1 MTKKIFYFI
10 YATSVSAVILSVFVV
25 TLFFGNA
32 LKNQQEKNLLSETE
46 NVAAFLNANEDLDSR
61 ILFLKQINSYRSNV
75 RSTLILKDGHVA
87 YDSDADA
94 SSMENHL
101 ERPEVKDA
109 MKYGVGVSE
118 RLSDTLAEKKSYVA
132 RYLADGSILRLS
144 ITDKSIIFY
153 IANVMNPALLLLFC
167 VIIVS
172 GIAASRLA
180 KKITAS
186 VLEIN
191 LDEPDEEDVYP
202 ELAPLVVRLIKQKK
216 EIVEAIDSIKER
228 SEELAAITRN
238 MNEGVV
244 VLDEKQHIVSVN
256 SSAMSLFG
264 VLEKDCQGHGIL
276 SLCRS
281 SQLEETVKKG
291 FEGNFNEK
299 VLELNKKTFMVSVS
313 PIKVNEKNTG
323 VVVLFIDISEKAHSE
338 KMRREFSANVS
349 HELKTPLTSISGY
362 AELIK
367 KGMAEKEDIQN
378 FGERIYSEANR
389 MINLVNDIIK
399 LSMLDEEESRP
410 EEAETFQKEEVNLS
424 EIIKSVIK
432 TLKEAAEKKSVHVDF
447 EESDVFIKGNKPVLF
462 DVFYNL
468 CENGIKYN
476 KEGGSLKI
484 SVRDVRESTQAGSNP
499 KNKEVV
505 IVFQDTGIGIP
516 LENQKRVFE
525 RFYRVDKSRSK
536 ETGGTGLGLAIVKH
550 GVELHGGRVLL
561 SSVPG
566 EGSTFKVI
574 ITE

>member
-87 YDSDADA
+87 YDSDTDA

-118 RLSDTLAEKKSYVA
+118 RFSDTLAEKKSYVA

-144 ITDKSIIFY
+144 ITDKSIIYY
-153 IANVMNPALLLLFC
+153 IANVMNPVLLLLFC

-186 VLEIN
+186 LLEIN

-244 VLDEKQHIVSVN
+244 VLDEKQHIISVN

>member
-46 NVAAFLNANEDLDSR
+46 NVVAFLNANEDLDSR

-118 RLSDTLAEKKSYVA
+118 RFSDTLAEKKSYVA

-144 ITDKSIIFY
+144 ITDKSIIYY
-153 IANVMNPALLLLFC
+153 IANVMNPVLLLLFC

-216 EIVEAIDSIKER
+216 EIEEAIDSIKER

-367 KGMAEKEDIQN
+367 NGMAEKEDIQN

-476 KEGGSLKI
+476 KEGGNLKI

-499 KNKEVV
+499 KNREVV

>member
-75 RSTLILKDGHVA
+75 RSTLILKDGQVA

-109 MKYGVGVSE
+109 MKYGVGFSE
-118 RLSDTLAEKKSYVA
+118 RFSDTLAEKKSYVA

-144 ITDKSIIFY
+144 IIDKSIIYY
-153 IANVMNPALLLLFC
+153 IANVMNPVLLLLFC

-216 EIVEAIDSIKER
+216 EIAEAIDSIKER

-276 SLCRS
+276 SLCRN

-323 VVVLFIDISEKAHSE
+323 VVALFIDISEKAHSE

-367 KGMAEKEDIQN
+367 NGMAEKEDIQN

-399 LSMLDEEESRP
+399 LSMLDEEESRT

-424 EIIKSVIK
+424 EVIKSVIK
-432 TLKEAAEKKSVHVDF
+432 TLKEAAEKKSVHIDF

-476 KEGGSLKI
+476 KEGGNLKI
-484 SVRDVRESTQAGSNP
+484 SVRESTQAESNP

>member
-144 ITDKSIIFY
+144 ITDKSIIYY
-153 IANVMNPALLLLFC
+153 IANVMNPVLLLLFC

-432 TLKEAAEKKSVHVDF
+432 TLKEAAEKKSVHIDF

-476 KEGGSLKI
+476 KEGGNLKI
-484 SVRDVRESTQAGSNP
+484 SVRDVRESTQSGSNP

>member
-144 ITDKSIIFY
+144 ITDKSIIYY
-153 IANVMNPALLLLFC
+153 IANVMNPVLLLLFC

-291 FEGNFNEK
+291 FEGKFNEK

-367 KGMAEKEDIQN
+367 NGMAEKEDIQN

-476 KEGGSLKI
+476 KEGGNLKI

>member
-75 RSTLILKDGHVA
+75 RSTLILKDGQIA

-144 ITDKSIIFY
+144 ITDKSIIYY
-153 IANVMNPALLLLFC
+153 IANVMNPVLLLLFC

-216 EIVEAIDSIKER
+216 EIEEAIDSIKER

-367 KGMAEKEDIQN
+367 NGMAEKEDIQN

-447 EESDVFIKGNKPVLF
+447 EESDVFIKGYKPVLF

-476 KEGGSLKI
+476 KEGGNLKI

>member
-144 ITDKSIIFY
+144 ITDKSIIYY
-153 IANVMNPALLLLFC
+153 IANVMNPVLLLLFC

-244 VLDEKQHIVSVN
+244 VLDEKQHIISVN

-476 KEGGSLKI
+476 KEGGNLKI

>member
-144 ITDKSIIFY
+144 ITDKSIIYY
-153 IANVMNPALLLLFC
+153 IANVMNPVLLLLFC

-313 PIKVNEKNTG
+313 PIKVNEKKTG

-432 TLKEAAEKKSVHVDF
+432 TLKEAAEKKSVHIDF

-476 KEGGSLKI
+476 KEGGNLKI

>member
-144 ITDKSIIFY
+144 ITDKSIIYY
-153 IANVMNPALLLLFC
+153 IANVMNPVLLLLFC

-476 KEGGSLKI
+476 KEGGNLKI
-484 SVRDVRESTQAGSNP
+484 SVRDVRESTHSGSNP
-499 KNKEVV
+499 KNREVV

>member
-244 VLDEKQHIVSVN
+244 VLDEKQHIISVN

-476 KEGGSLKI
+476 KEGGNLKI

>member
-87 YDSDADA
+87 YDSDTDA

-118 RLSDTLAEKKSYVA
+118 RFSDTLAEKKSYVA

-144 ITDKSIIFY
+144 ITDKSIIYY
-153 IANVMNPALLLLFC
+153 IANVMNPVLLLLFC

-244 VLDEKQHIVSVN
+244 VLDEKQHIISVN

-367 KGMAEKEDIQN
+367 NGMAEKEDIQN

-432 TLKEAAEKKSVHVDF
+432 TLKEAAEKKSVHIDF

-476 KEGGSLKI
+476 KEGGNLKI
-484 SVRDVRESTQAGSNP
+484 SVRDVRESTQSGSNP

>member
-10 YATSVSAVILSVFVV
+10 YATSVSAVVLSVFVV

-87 YDSDADA
+87 YDSDTDA

-118 RLSDTLAEKKSYVA
+118 RFSDTLAEKKSYVA

-144 ITDKSIIFY
+144 ITDKSIIYY
-153 IANVMNPALLLLFC
+153 IANVMNPVLLLLFC

-367 KGMAEKEDIQN
+367 NGMAEKEDIQN

-476 KEGGSLKI
+476 KEGGNLKI

>member
-61 ILFLKQINSYRSNV
+61 ILFLKQINSYRSNI
-75 RSTLILKDGHVA
+75 RSTLILKDGQVA
-87 YDSDADA
+87 YDSDADV

-109 MKYGVGVSE
+109 MKYGVGFSE
-118 RLSDTLAEKKSYVA
+118 RFSDTLAEKKSYVA

-144 ITDKSIIFY
+144 IIDKSIIYY
-153 IANVMNPALLLLFC
+153 IANVMNPVLLLLFC

-216 EIVEAIDSIKER
+216 EIAEAIDSIKER

-276 SLCRS
+276 SLCRN

-367 KGMAEKEDIQN
+367 NGMAEKEDIQN

-432 TLKEAAEKKSVHVDF
+432 TLKEAAEKKSVHIDF

-476 KEGGSLKI
+476 KEGGNLKI
-484 SVRDVRESTQAGSNP
+484 SVRESTQAESNP

>member
-118 RLSDTLAEKKSYVA
+118 RFSDTLAEKKSYVA

-216 EIVEAIDSIKER
+216 EIEEAIDSIKER

-367 KGMAEKEDIQN
+367 NGMAEKEDIQN

-432 TLKEAAEKKSVHVDF
+432 TLKEAAEKKSVHIDF

-476 KEGGSLKI
+476 KEGGNLKI

>member
-144 ITDKSIIFY
+144 ITDKSIIYY

-432 TLKEAAEKKSVHVDF
+432 TLKEAAEKKSVHIDF

-476 KEGGSLKI
+476 KEGGNLKI

>member
-118 RLSDTLAEKKSYVA
+118 RFSDTLAEKKSYVA

-367 KGMAEKEDIQN
+367 NGMAEKEDIQN

-476 KEGGSLKI
+476 KEGGNLKI
-484 SVRDVRESTQAGSNP
+484 SVRDVRESNQAGSNP

>member
-432 TLKEAAEKKSVHVDF
+432 TLKEAAEKKSVHIDF

-476 KEGGSLKI
+476 KEGGNLKI

>member
-118 RLSDTLAEKKSYVA
+118 RFSDTLAEKKSYVA

-367 KGMAEKEDIQN
+367 NGMAEKEDIQN

-476 KEGGSLKI
+476 KEGGNLKI
-484 SVRDVRESTQAGSNP
+484 SVRDVRESTQSGSNP

>member
-144 ITDKSIIFY
+144 ITDKSIIYY
-153 IANVMNPALLLLFC
+153 IANVMNPVLLLLFC

-367 KGMAEKEDIQN
+367 NGMAEKEDIQN

-424 EIIKSVIK
+424 EIIQSVIK
-432 TLKEAAEKKSVHVDF
+432 TLKEAAEKKSVHIDF

-476 KEGGSLKI
+476 KEGGNLKI
-484 SVRDVRESTQAGSNP
+484 SVRESIQAESNP

>member
-87 YDSDADA
+87 YDSDTDA

-118 RLSDTLAEKKSYVA
+118 RFSDTLAEKKSYVA

-144 ITDKSIIFY
+144 ITDKSIIYY
-153 IANVMNPALLLLFC
+153 IANVMNPVLLLLFC

-476 KEGGSLKI
+476 KEGGNLKI
-484 SVRDVRESTQAGSNP
+484 SVRDVRESTQSGSNP

>member
-109 MKYGVGVSE
+109 MKYGVGISE
-118 RLSDTLAEKKSYVA
+118 RFSDTLAEKKSYVA

-216 EIVEAIDSIKER
+216 EIEEAIDSIKER

-367 KGMAEKEDIQN
+367 NGMAEKEDIQN

-476 KEGGSLKI
+476 KEGGNLKI

>member
-216 EIVEAIDSIKER
+216 EIEEAIDSIKER

-367 KGMAEKEDIQN
+367 NGMAEKEDIQN

-476 KEGGSLKI
+476 KEGGNLKI

>member
-87 YDSDADA
+87 YDSDTDA

-118 RLSDTLAEKKSYVA
+118 RFSDTLAEKKSYVA

-144 ITDKSIIFY
+144 ITDKSIIYY
-153 IANVMNPALLLLFC
+153 IANVMNPVLLLLFC

-399 LSMLDEEESRP
+399 LSMLDEEEIRP

-476 KEGGSLKI
+476 KEGGNLKI
-484 SVRDVRESTQAGSNP
+484 SVRDVRESTQSGSNP
-499 KNKEVV
+499 KNREVV

>member
-153 IANVMNPALLLLFC
+153 IANVMNPVLLLLFC

-476 KEGGSLKI
+476 KEGGNLKI

-550 GVELHGGRVLL
+550 GVELHGGRILL

>member
-118 RLSDTLAEKKSYVA
+118 RFSDTLAEKKSYVA

>member
-75 RSTLILKDGHVA
+75 RSTLILKDGQIA

-118 RLSDTLAEKKSYVA
+118 RFSDTLAEKKSYVA

-367 KGMAEKEDIQN
+367 NGMAEKEDIQN

-389 MINLVNDIIK
+389 MINLINDIIK

-432 TLKEAAEKKSVHVDF
+432 TLKEAAEKKSVHIDF

-476 KEGGSLKI
+476 KEGGNLKI

>member
-144 ITDKSIIFY
+144 ITDKSIIYY
-153 IANVMNPALLLLFC
+153 IANVMNPVLLLLFC

-476 KEGGSLKI
+476 KEGGNLKI

>member
-109 MKYGVGVSE
+109 VKYGVGVSE

-476 KEGGSLKI
+476 KEGGNLKI

>member
-46 NVAAFLNANEDLDSR
+46 NVAAFLNANGDLESR

-75 RSTLILKDGHVA
+75 RSTLVLKDGQVA
-87 YDSDADA
+87 FDSDADA
-94 SSMENHL
+94 ASMENHL

-109 MKYGVGVSE
+109 MKYGVGFSE
-118 RLSDTLAEKKSYVA
+118 RFSDTLSEKKSYVA
-132 RYLADGSILRLS
+132 RYLTDGSILRLS
-144 ITDKSIIFY
+144 ITDKSIIYY
-153 IANVMNPALLLLFC
+153 IASVMNPVLLLLFC

-191 LDEPDEEDVYP
+191 LDNPDEDDVYP

-216 EIVEAIDSIKER
+216 EIAQAIDSIKGQ

-256 SSAMSLFG
+256 SSAMGLFG

-276 SLCRS
+276 SLCRN

-291 FEGNFNEK
+291 FVGNFHEK

-323 VVVLFIDISEKAHSE
+323 VVVLFIDISEKTHSE

-367 KGMAEKEDIQN
+367 NGMAEKEDIQN

-399 LSMLDEEESRP
+399 LSMLDEEESSP
-410 EEAETFQKEEVNLS
+410 KEAESFQKEEVNLS

-432 TLKEAAEKKSVHVDF
+432 TLKEAADKKSVHIDF

-484 SVRDVRESTQAGSNP
+484 SVRESAPVVGNAKTR
-499 KNKEVV
+499 EVV

-550 GVELHGGRVLL
+550 GVELHGGRVIL

-566 EGSTFKVI
+566 EGSSFKII
-574 ITE
+574 ITDC

>member
-10 YATSVSAVILSVFVV
+10 YATSVSAVVLSVFVV

-144 ITDKSIIFY
+144 ITDKSIIYY
-153 IANVMNPALLLLFC
+153 IANVMNPVLLLLFC

-367 KGMAEKEDIQN
+367 NGMAEKEDIQN

-476 KEGGSLKI
+476 KEGGNLKI
-484 SVRDVRESTQAGSNP
+484 SVRDVRESTQPGSNP

>member
-144 ITDKSIIFY
+144 ITDKSIIYY
-153 IANVMNPALLLLFC
+153 IANVMNPVLLLLFC

-367 KGMAEKEDIQN
+367 NGMAEKEDIQN

-476 KEGGSLKI
+476 KEGGNLKI

>member
-46 NVAAFLNANEDLDSR
+46 NVVAFLNANEDLDSR

-118 RLSDTLAEKKSYVA
+118 RFSDTLAEKKSYVA

-216 EIVEAIDSIKER
+216 EIEEAIDSIKER

-367 KGMAEKEDIQN
+367 NGMAEKEDIQN

-399 LSMLDEEESRP
+399 LSMLDEEEIRP

-476 KEGGSLKI
+476 KEGGNLKI

>member
-118 RLSDTLAEKKSYVA
+118 RFSDTLAEKKSYVA

-216 EIVEAIDSIKER
+216 EIEEAIDSIKER

-367 KGMAEKEDIQN
+367 NGMAEKEDIQN

-476 KEGGSLKI
+476 KEGGNLKI
-484 SVRDVRESTQAGSNP
+484 SVRDARESTQAGSNP